1 MRAAAPWRP
10 RRERGWSL
18 VEAVVVVMLMGFT
31 AAGLWKTME
40 LVKGNESGEQTS
52 DLVERAQYA
61 LQGRL
66 MRDHVLPSPVDAAP
80 SPGRP
85 NHVEGWLPVDV
96 MGSEPPRRIRYV
108 VDRALLTPPSP
119 LYQSDPMKLLSEGE
133 LAPRTSANGLDA
145 CMRLIQRE
153 TANVSTSGGFR
164 VAFGVQTRAVA
175 GSAGTSAQEFVLE
188 NPLAAKPGTAEQIS
202 TRAVGYTELVHQL
215 GCFPAFAR
223 LATEVKAAVLA
234 TDLQDQA
241 DLNVK
246 LHDLLVRATRES
258 IVNATWRIVNASIRL
273 AVSTWNTAQA
283 LVTTATTPLGL
294 ATAAGTLA
302 SFAVEATL
310 WGSLL
315 KLSGESLAANKAAL
329 PVAEAAQVAAQNY
342 AAEMAR
348 QRAWHL
354 GLAAAFQRQGVMP

>member
-1 MRAAAPWRP
+1 MKTASAVRP
-10 RRERGWSL
+10 RRQRGWSL

-40 LVKGNESGEQTS
+40 LVKGNESGEQTRE
-52 DLVERAQYA
+52 LVERAQHA
-61 LQGRL
+61 LQGHL

-96 MGSEPPRRIRYV
+96 LGSEPPRRIRYV
-108 VDRALLTPPSP
+108 VDQALLGIPVQ
-119 LYQSDPMKLLSEGE
+119 YRSDPMGLLSAGD
-133 LAPRTSANGLDA
+133 LPPRNVANGLDA
-145 CMRLIQRE
+145 CLRLIQRE
-153 TANVSTSGGFR
+153 TANVSTSGSFR
-164 VAFGVQTRAVA
+164 VAFGVQTRGVA
-175 GSAGTSAQEFVLE
+175 GSAGTAAQEFVLE
-188 NPLAAKPGTAEQIS
+188 NPLATTPGTAEQIS

-241 DLNVK
+241 DLNVQ

-283 LVTTATTPLGL
+283 MVTMATTPLGL

-302 SFAVEATL
+302 AFTVEATL
-310 WGSLL
+310 WGTLL
-315 KLSGESLAANKAAL
+315 KLSGESLAANRAAL
-329 PVAEAAQVAAQNY
+329 PVAQAAQVAAQNY
-342 AAEMAR
+342 AQDMAQ

-354 GLAAAFQRQGVMP
+354 GRAAAFQSQGVMP